1 MGDQLDRGD
10 EEVEILYWL
19 ERLQREASKAGGAL
33 HILNGN
39 HETMNAGGRFRYA
52 TRGGVEGFKR
62 WQTINVMAD
71 KLKVR
76 PACSLSEPSRHAR
89 TRRGGVWGG
98 CVLANCQ
105 GRG

>member
-1 MGDQLDRGD
+1 MANPEARTLQVGDQLDRGD

-71 KLKVR
+71 KLKVT
-76 PACSLSEPSRHAR
+76 PAASETLAA
-89 TRRGGVWGG
+89 TRR
-98 CVLANCQ
+98 
-105 GRG
+105 